1 MGPWPG
7 WTADARANP
16 TMSARSQGRAN
27 RGVRR
32 DAAPQDAVRR
42 AMLAGAP
49 AGFVLR
55 PPWSLAA
62 DAFDRACT
70 RCAKC
75 IDACPT
81 HVLKL
86 AAGIVQVDYAEA
98 ECTFCGA
105 CVDICPEPAFD
116 VAARASGGKPWH
128 AVARIDASCLARLG
142 VECDSCGDACEAGA
156 IRFRVHAG
164 PVPDPRVDSTRC
176 TGCGACVRVCPAT
189 AIEVR
194 APTA

>member
-1 MGPWPG
+1 MRSTNHGRGGTRHARGPQGAPEFPHALLVG
-7 WTADARANP
+7 A
-16 TMSARSQGRAN
+16 SQ
-27 RGVRR
+27 
-32 DAAPQDAVRR
+32 AAP
-42 AMLAGAP
+42 P
-49 AGFVLR
+49 P
-55 PPWSLAA
+55 PPWSLPA

>member
-1 MGPWPG
+1 MRR
-7 WTADARANP
+7 TLMADAA
-16 TMSARSQGRAN
+16 SGSE
-27 RGVRR
+27 
-32 DAAPQDAVRR
+32 
-42 AMLAGAP
+42 
-49 AGFVLR
+49 LR
-55 PPWSLAA
+55 PPWSRSGAT
-62 DAFDRACT
+62 FDQACT
-70 RCAKC
+70 RCGRC

-86 AAGIVQVDYAEA
+86 SEGAVRIDFADA
-98 ECTFCGA
+98 ECTFCA
-105 CVDICPEPAFD
+105 ECVDVCPEPAFD
-116 VAARASGGKPWH
+116 RAARASGARPWN

-142 VECDSCGDACEAGA
+142 VECQSCGDACEEHA

-194 APTA
+194 IAPA